1 MVPLA
6 NSLENHMSKQDIA
19 IPEHLRKYLTST
31 QASSDADAMASASIS
46 IPRISLR
53 GRKFRLIEGGEEMR
67 KPADELFVVILAV
80 EPGSGLM
87 NKTYYKDTYQSGD
100 NKPPDCSSSNGLT
113 PDSWVS
119 EPVSAK
125 CNGCPMNVFGSAKS
139 RNGGKAKACKDS
151 KRLWVVEPDNINGTV
166 YALGIPVTSLKAMA
180 EYGAMLK
187 ANGVPTAAVIT
198 KLSMKD
204 TEFPELLFDFVGVL
218 EENVMQASMLRNEQ
232 KDWDL
237 HQSGP
242 MLEHDATPKGPIQ
255 APGSQQLLEAKGD
268 TAGKLS
274 ADEATKAW

>member
-1 MVPLA
+1 MA
-6 NSLENHMSKQDIA
+6 KTDIV
-19 IPEHLRKYLTST
+19 IPEHLKKFLSNS
-31 QASSDADAMASASIS
+31 QASTDAEAMASASVS

-53 GRKFRLIEGGEEMR
+53 GRKFRLIEGGEEIR

-80 EPGSGLM
+80 EPGAGLM
-87 NKTYYKDTYQSGD
+87 AKTYYAKGYQSGD
-100 NKPPDCSSSNGLT
+100 SSPPDCSSANGIT
-113 PDSWVS
+113 PDPWISS
-119 EPVSAK
+119 PVSPK

-166 YALGIPVTSLKAMA
+166 YSLGVPVTSLKAMA

-187 ANGVPTAAVIT
+187 ANGIPVSAVIT
-198 KLSMKD
+198 RLSMKD

-218 EENVMQASMLRNEQ
+218 EEEPMKQALLRNEQ

-242 MLEHDATPKGPIQ
+242 ILEYMPQDGGRLE
-255 APGSQQLLEAKGD
+255 APGAQALLEAKATEKQD
-268 TAGKLS
+268 TSVLS
-274 ADEATKAW
+274 ADEATGNW